1 MKRITSLTIIL
12 LLHFVCVHT
21 LYGGVRSVE
30 EARVIAGQ
38 FMAESKKGVSS
49 SELTRRAMASSADAE
64 PMHLVYTQMQYS
76 EYTPALYVFTHS
88 SDGYVIVSADDRTRM
103 ILGYS
108 SESSIA
114 EENMPANMRVWMQMY
129 ADEIARLD
137 ETTPV
142 SSRLCTSVDYYP
154 TIEPLLGQTTWNQSE
169 PYNNHCPI
177 DMTTGERSVT
187 GCMATATAQVMYHHK
202 HPQSGTGSYS
212 YNWRGN
218 TLSVDFSQAE
228 YDWDNMLPTYRNG
241 NYTQIESD
249 AVAQL
254 MYHVGVACHMDYSS
268 VASGAGMGSSM
279 VALMQFFDYDA
290 GIEVLPKDYMDEET
304 MLSKMAEDLQASR
317 PIQIEALTK
326 KYEGHA
332 FVCDGMQ
339 SNGYIHINWGWG
351 GYGDGYFALSAMN
364 PTNQGIGGASDDGAF
379 TEGVTAYIG
388 VQPNVGGSSIPLLL
402 AETITMKNKNAIAKT
417 DKIRL
422 SILNL
427 QNGGVSS
434 ANGNVALFLYQ
445 GDSLCQ
451 TIHAGCEWRM
461 GPNHYYPTARDAEGS
476 LAQVENGNYILIVG
490 VSVEGKEKP
499 YPIYV
504 RNHGAKSY
512 ALTVTNDSILLK
524 ENIQTDYYG
533 TNYEQGQVTDLSAQ
547 TGKDNLRVLLQ
558 TADFARNKKG
568 QVTSGSAL
576 LLDLYPVSVESLV
589 GTYVVDASNTQSVG
603 TSASSFTMS
612 LANVDGESVMDN
624 MITGVISISQIKG
637 GYYVFDYS
645 LKSDKNTY
653 EGKCKIAS
661 EAIKV
666 YRQTSTGSV
675 SSYAMTNEEMTSAAV
690 SPIAQWIRT
699 WSDEEI
705 SQFPLVVRGVIS
717 QIEQIDVVNGTATF
731 AISGGDE
738 TIICY
743 ENKWLENTN
752 FATGDE
758 MEVGD
763 TVVIRGYGQHKDNTV
778 PTLHG
783 YVYDYHVYQGST
795 SAVDKIEDESM
806 DIRVQGTHLT
816 IIAPLAR
823 DVRVYDFMGRLVVQA
838 PAYSPMELTLPTTG
852 YYIIHCGDII
862 QKIIIE

>member
-88 SDGYVIVSADDRTRM
+88 SDGYVIVSADDRTRT

-202 HPQSGTGSYS
+202 HPHSGTGSYS

-332 FVCDGMQ
+332 FVCDGM
-339 SNGYIHINWGWG
+339 
-351 GYGDGYFALSAMN
+351 
-364 PTNQGIGGASDDGAF
+364 
-379 TEGVTAYIG
+379 
-388 VQPNVGGSSIPLLL
+388 
-402 AETITMKNKNAIAKT
+402 
-417 DKIRL
+417 
-422 SILNL
+422 
-427 QNGGVSS
+427 
-434 ANGNVALFLYQ
+434 
-445 GDSLCQ
+445 
-451 TIHAGCEWRM
+451 
-461 GPNHYYPTARDAEGS
+461 
-476 LAQVENGNYILIVG
+476 
-490 VSVEGKEKP
+490 
-499 YPIYV
+499 
-504 RNHGAKSY
+504 
-512 ALTVTNDSILLK
+512 
-524 ENIQTDYYG
+524 
-533 TNYEQGQVTDLSAQ
+533 
-547 TGKDNLRVLLQ
+547 
-558 TADFARNKKG
+558 
-568 QVTSGSAL
+568 
-576 LLDLYPVSVESLV
+576 
-589 GTYVVDASNTQSVG
+589 
-603 TSASSFTMS
+603 
-612 LANVDGESVMDN
+612 
-624 MITGVISISQIKG
+624 
-637 GYYVFDYS
+637 
-645 LKSDKNTY
+645 
-653 EGKCKIAS
+653 
-661 EAIKV
+661 
-666 YRQTSTGSV
+666 
-675 SSYAMTNEEMTSAAV
+675 
-690 SPIAQWIRT
+690 
-699 WSDEEI
+699 
-705 SQFPLVVRGVIS
+705 
-717 QIEQIDVVNGTATF
+717 
-731 AISGGDE
+731 
-738 TIICY
+738 
-743 ENKWLENTN
+743 
-752 FATGDE
+752 
-758 MEVGD
+758 
-763 TVVIRGYGQHKDNTV
+763 
-778 PTLHG
+778 
-783 YVYDYHVYQGST
+783 
-795 SAVDKIEDESM
+795 
-806 DIRVQGTHLT
+806 
-816 IIAPLAR
+816 
-823 DVRVYDFMGRLVVQA
+823 
-838 PAYSPMELTLPTTG
+838 
-852 YYIIHCGDII
+852 
-862 QKIIIE
+862 